1 MGSNTFT
8 VIKYEDIPL
17 NKHGDICHSCI
28 VCKVQPKKDDPN
40 KIRITIAGG
49 NILYPGEVVIP
60 TGSPKLTK
68 LTMNNVL
75 SRPGAHFACCGIKY
89 IYLDTTLLWK
99 IQSTCVSSSLTSY
112 MDS

>member
-49 NILYPGEVVIP
+49 NTLCPGEVAIP
-60 TGSPKLTK
+60 TGSLKTHQADDEQR
-68 LTMNNVL
+68 TV
-75 SRPGAHFACCGIKY
+75 
-89 IYLDTTLLWK
+89 
-99 IQSTCVSSSLTSY
+99 STWSSFCMRWHQIHLP
-112 MDS
+112 